1 VFVKLVVLAWEK
13 ERRAEHM
20 QITLRIARQQLSLRA
35 LLLIAGA
42 ALMII
47 VGLLGMHTFSADVA
61 GHDAHHSA
69 TASTAPEHSTPMAAT
84 SDISGAIACDDTC
97 LMGTGQ
103 SHSDMVTACVLAL
116 LAALLLL
123 VRPMLLE
130 HLGPP
135 LRALASSLR
144 LRAVSILPRTPSLIF
159 LSISRT

>member
-1 VFVKLVVLAWEK
+1 
-13 ERRAEHM
+13 M

-47 VGLLGMHTFSADVA
+47 VGLLGMHTFSADSA

-69 TASTAPEHSTPMAAT
+69 TVSTATDHSAPMAAT
-84 SDISGAIACDDTC
+84 SDTSGAIACDDTC

-116 LAALLLL
+116 LAGLLLL
-123 VRPMLLE
+123 FRPMLLE

-135 LRALASSLR
+135 LQALVSSLR
-144 LRAVSILPRTPSLIF
+144 LRAVSVMPRTPSLIF

>member
-1 VFVKLVVLAWEK
+1 MPIA
-13 ERRAEHM
+13 
-20 QITLRIARQQLSLRA
+20 LRVTRQHQSLRA
-35 LLLIAGA
+35 LLLIVGA

-47 VGLLGMHTFSADVA
+47 VGLLGMHTFSADPA
-61 GHDAHHSA
+61 GHDTHHSA
-69 TASTAPEHSTPMAAT
+69 PASTATDHSASMAAT
-84 SDISGAIACDDTC
+84 SETTSTVPCDDAC

-103 SHSDMVTACVLAL
+103 SHSDMATACILAL
-116 LAALLLL
+116 LAGLLLL

-135 LRALASSLR
+135 LQALASSLR

>member
-1 VFVKLVVLAWEK
+1 
-13 ERRAEHM
+13 
-20 QITLRIARQQLSLRA
+20 
-35 LLLIAGA
+35 
-42 ALMII
+42 MII

-116 LAALLLL
+116 IELFFCWFA
-123 VRPMLLE
+123 RC
-130 HLGPP
+130 
-135 LRALASSLR
+135 
-144 LRAVSILPRTPSLIF
+144 F
-159 LSISRT
+159 WSISARPCGRWRRLCGCGL

>member
-1 VFVKLVVLAWEK
+1 MKLVVLAWEK

-103 SHSDMVTACVLAL
+103 SHSDMVTAC
-116 LAALLLL
+116 
-123 VRPMLLE
+123 
-130 HLGPP
+130 
-135 LRALASSLR
+135 
-144 LRAVSILPRTPSLIF
+144 TPSLAMRVTSAAAACMSHHGIN
-159 LSISRT
+159 ISGMKRPGAALHQSWKCQSLYAWIAASDTPRSA